1 MENPFF
7 RRIFSKGHPSSASM
21 LTVKPDQGQRN
32 TDLLTVKVSAG
43 GSVETGVLP
52 VQSMPNLAAAAAAAA
67 GRRSQSP
74 EEQGRNSELHAGASA
89 FPPRGISYPPMSP
102 KQQLK
107 RQGKAVTTRDSEI
120 ITRPT
125 SEQTGPRTHEPGIS
139 KRQQLISSGYIE

>member
-7 RRIFSKGHPSSASM
+7 RRILSKGHPPSASM

-52 VQSMPNLAAAAAAAA
+52 VQSMPNLAAAAA

-74 EEQGRNSELHAGASA
+74 EDQGRNSEVPTGAAA

-120 ITRPT
+120 TTRPT
-125 SEQTGPRTHEPGIS
+125 SEQTGPRTHEPGTS
-139 KRQQLISSGYIE
+139 KQQLIKNG